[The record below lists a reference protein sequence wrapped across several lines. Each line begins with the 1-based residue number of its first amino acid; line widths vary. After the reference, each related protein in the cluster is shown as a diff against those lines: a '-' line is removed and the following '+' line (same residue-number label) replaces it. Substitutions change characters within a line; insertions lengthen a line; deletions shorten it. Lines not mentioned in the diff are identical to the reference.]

1 VAIDRTIIV
10 REAFA
15 TLNEAGLEGL
25 TLRRLASR
33 LGVKAPALY
42 WHFQSKQALL
52 DEMATQVLRESVER
66 SADLA
71 VLPAWRE
78 WAAAY
83 YTRLR
88 QILLQYRDGARMLSG
103 TYLTD
108 AELYAPMEINLRR
121 MVDAGFTMRQAI
133 VGLGALY
140 CFTVGFVIEEQATEF
155 AIGQANPQYD
165 LDVREKRVNPELH
178 PLAAA
183 AGAELFQRQDARF
196 TEGIA
201 LIIAGMSDSLSSGP
215 TVHRPTAPNAP
226 IPERPRRI
234 DESKRSRRK

>member
-1 VAIDRTIIV
+1 MLFFFVAIDRSLIL

-25 TLRRLASR
+25 TLRRLATR

-42 WHFQSKQALL
+42 WHFESKQALL
-52 DEMATQVLRESVER
+52 DEMATQVMRESVAH
-66 SADLA
+66 STDLA
-71 VLPAWRE
+71 ALPAWQE

-88 QILLQYRDGARMLSG
+88 QILLQYRDGARMFSG

-108 AELYAPMEINLRR
+108 ADLYAPMEMNLRR
-121 MVDAGFTMRQAI
+121 MMDSGFTLRQAI
-133 VGLGALY
+133 VGLSALY
-140 CFTVGFVIEEQATEF
+140 SFTVGFVIEEQATEF
-155 AIGQANPQYD
+155 AVGQANPQYD
-165 LDVREKRVNPELH
+165 LAIREKRVNRELH

-196 TEGIA
+196 AESVA
-201 LIIAGMSDSLSSGP
+201 LIIAGMHAQMKAHPSNVSIA
-215 TVHRPTAPNAP
+215 H
-226 IPERPRRI
+226 
-234 DESKRSRRK
+234 

>member
-1 VAIDRTIIV
+1 MAIDRSLILHQ
-10 REAFA
+10 AFA

-25 TLRRLASR
+25 TLRRLATR

-52 DEMATQVLRESVER
+52 DEMATQVLRESVAH

-71 VLPAWRE
+71 VLPAWQE

-83 YTRLR
+83 YARLR
-88 QILLQYRDGARMLSG
+88 QILLQYRDGARMFSG

-108 AELYAPMEINLRR
+108 ADLYAPMEMNLRR
-121 MVDAGFTMRQAI
+121 MIEAGFTLRQAV

-140 CFTVGFVIEEQATEF
+140 SFTVGFVIEEQATQL
-155 AIGQANPQYD
+155 AIGEGNPQYD
-165 LDVREKRVNPELH
+165 LAVREKRVNRELH

-183 AGAELFQRQDARF
+183 AGAEMFQRQDARF
-196 TEGIA
+196 AEGIA
-201 LIIAGMSDSLSSGP
+201 LIIEGMNASLSDSHAARGS
-215 TVHRPTAPNAP
+215 TAPEAH
-226 IPERPRRI
+226 
-234 DESKRSRRK
+234 

>member
-1 VAIDRTIIV
+1 MLSFFVAIDRTIIV

-52 DEMATQVLRESVER
+52 DEMATQVLRESMAQ

-71 VLPAWRE
+71 ALPAWQE
-78 WAAAY
+78 WARAY

-88 QILLQYRDGARMLSG
+88 EILLQYRDGARMFSG

-108 AELYAPMEINLRR
+108 ADLFAPMEINLRR
-121 MVDAGFTMRQAI
+121 MVDAGFTLRQAV
-133 VGLGALY
+133 VGLSALY
-140 CFTVGFVIEEQATEF
+140 SFTVGFVIEEQATEL

-165 LDVREKRVNPELH
+165 LAVREKRVNPELH

-196 TEGIA
+196 AESVA
-201 LIIAGMSDSLSSGP
+201 LIIVGMRAQMNAHLSD
-215 TVHRPTAPNAP
+215 VPTAH
-226 IPERPRRI
+226 
-234 DESKRSRRK
+234 